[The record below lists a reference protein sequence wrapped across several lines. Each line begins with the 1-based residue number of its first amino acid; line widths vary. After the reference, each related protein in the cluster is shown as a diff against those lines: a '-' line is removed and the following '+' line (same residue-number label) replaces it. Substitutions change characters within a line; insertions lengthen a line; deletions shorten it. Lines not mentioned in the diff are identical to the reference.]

1 MLVEESSE
9 VALITGEDDV
19 VFDIS
24 TRLGELRVELVV
36 SGDFEAETEFG

>member
-1 MLVEESSE
+1 MLVEKSSE
-9 VALITGEDDV
+9 VALITGEDTV

-36 SGDFEAETEFG
+36 GGDFEAETEFG